1 MACILKTYNL
11 TKKYK
16 DHKAV
21 DDVNI
26 TIEKGD
32 IYGFLGLNGAG
43 KTTTMRMIMGLIKP
57 TNGNIELFGE
67 KLSEDK
73 KHFFSRVGSII
84 EFPGFYENLTAV
96 ENLDIH
102 RKLMGVPNKDC
113 IKHSLEVA
121 GILDAANRKT
131 KEFSLGMKQRLGIAR
146 ALLHNPEF
154 LVLDE
159 PTNGL
164 DPMGIKEMRQL
175 ILDLSR
181 KRHITVLISSHILS
195 EIQQLATKVG
205 IIHKGKLLEE
215 INSETLKK
223 KNRHYIELK
232 VKNDRETVFML
243 EQKFNITDYI
253 ISEPG
258 VIKIYERLTETAN
271 INRILIQNNVE
282 VKEISLLRDSL
293 EDYFIKL
300 IGGTIN
306 E

>member
-11 TKKYK
+11 TKQYK

-57 TNGNIELFGE
+57 TDGNIELFGE

-73 KHFFSRVGSII
+73 KHFFSRIGSII

-113 IKHSLEVA
+113 IEQSLETS

-164 DPMGIKEMRQL
+164 DPMGIKEIRQL
-175 ILDLSR
+175 ILDLSQ

-205 IIHKGKLLEE
+205 IIHEGKLLEE

-232 VKNDRETVFML
+232 VNNDRETVFML

-258 VIKIYERLTETAN
+258 VIKIYEKLTETSN

-282 VKEISLLRDSL
+282 VKEISILRDNL
-293 EDYFIKL
+293 EDYFIEL
-300 IGGTIN
+300 IGGDIN